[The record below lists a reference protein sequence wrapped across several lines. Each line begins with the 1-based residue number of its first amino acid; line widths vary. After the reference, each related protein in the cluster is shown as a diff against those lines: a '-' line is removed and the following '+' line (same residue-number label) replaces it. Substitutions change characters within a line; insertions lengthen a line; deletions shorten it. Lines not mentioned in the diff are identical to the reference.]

1 LKKHSDDHV
10 NTNQEVKSL
19 LASSG
24 LCLWNF
30 TCPGLRAS
38 GLRWRLVQCYCIIY
52 LSIFVFFR
60 LHKTLPSQMTMTIY

>member
-19 LASSG
+19 LARSG

-30 TCPGLRAS
+30 TCPMNELLAPGFGQVGYVEDCMYIIEKNAS
-38 GLRWRLVQCYCIIY
+38 C
-52 LSIFVFFR
+52 
-60 LHKTLPSQMTMTIY
+60 